1 MKAHI
6 DSGEGGL
13 YNFDAPGGSGK
24 TFLANVILA
33 YARKDDKVALAM
45 ALSGIAATLLK
56 LGTTFHKRFG
66 VPIPCLSDSSSN
78 IGLGSKQ
85 AQLIRDAVIIMI
97 DEVSMMNYKLL
108 DLLEGPGRS
117 K

>member
-1 MKAHI
+1 MLLVAQARP
-6 DSGEGGL
+6 SL
-13 YNFDAPGGSGK
+13 QMS
-24 TFLANVILA
+24 FLHMQGNMTKLLWQ
-33 YARKDDKVALAM
+33 LAM

-85 AQLIRDAVIIMI
+85 TQLIRDAAIIMI
-97 DEVSMMNYKLL
+97 DEI
-108 DLLEGPGRS
+108 
-117 K
+117 